1 MNRPWPRMSCQAA
14 PPLATS
20 SPTATIAAPNAT
32 VQRTPM
38 RSAIRPM
45 AMPPTAMPTQASE

>member
-1 MNRPWPRMSCQAA
+1 MSCQAA

-20 SPTATIAAPNAT
+20 NPAATITAPNAT

-38 RSAIRPM
+38 RSAMRPM
-45 AMPPTAMPTQASE
+45 AMPPTAMPTQESE